1 MRRSWLPEAIWALAA
16 DLTSRKVAVIIT
28 TGGPLPRRPRL
39 PAKTDGHGLKA
50 PRSRLQ
56 VLRLAGDEQQWR
68 AQRAHERR
76 ASGAQELR
84 FALAKRGPNHH
95 EIVDACSSRAADLD
109 FWARMDYGQASYGD

>member
-1 MRRSWLPEAIWALAA
+1 MAPE
-16 DLTSRKVAVIIT
+16 RKPIH
-28 TGGPLPRRPRL
+28 LLWRL
-39 PAKTDGHGLKA
+39 
-50 PRSRLQ
+50 S
-56 VLRLAGDEQQWR
+56 LAGDEQQWR

-109 FWARMDYGQASYGD
+109 FWARMDHGQASYGDAALPAQPPRVYEERQALPSRTPPQEFRIVLRVDNMERG